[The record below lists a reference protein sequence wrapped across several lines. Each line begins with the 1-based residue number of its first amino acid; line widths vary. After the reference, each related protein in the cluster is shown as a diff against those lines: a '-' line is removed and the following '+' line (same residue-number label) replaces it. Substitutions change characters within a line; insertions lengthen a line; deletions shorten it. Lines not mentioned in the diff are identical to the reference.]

1 MACKQASP
9 LASLLP
15 VGHHAAGGATGSRGA
30 DRRVRL
36 DKWLK
41 VSRLVKRR
49 TVADTLCDLGRV
61 MVEGRIAKSAT
72 PVRPGQRLLVR
83 WGHRMTEV
91 QILEVPSG
99 NVPAAEASRLYRLID
114 GVSPEVGEAE
124 HDIPAV
130 PMENA

>member
-1 MACKQASP
+1 
-9 LASLLP
+9 
-15 VGHHAAGGATGSRGA
+15 
-30 DRRVRL
+30 VRL

-61 MVEGRIAKSAT
+61 MVDGRIAKSAT

-91 QILEVPSG
+91 QILEVPAG
-99 NVPAAEASRLYRLID
+99 AVPTAEASRLYRIID

-124 HDIPAV
+124 HDVPVV